1 MIQEFL
7 TKRVGVR
14 QELQRFVVDYLQNI
28 LLVKPGPEKDF
39 KDNFSKSVALFQLM
53 FIDGPIPAPSQP
65 ARLAITEAANSADS
79 TCLFQQMSQED

>member
-28 LLVKPGPEKDF
+28 LLVKPGLEKDF

-53 FIDGPIPAPSQP
+53 FKIVK
-65 ARLAITEAANSADS
+65 
-79 TCLFQQMSQED
+79 